1 MFQRVGQVLHI
12 RCGLHRADRY
22 AGNGLF
28 HKTAE
33 GFARADLHDGVH
45 AHVGH
50 LPDGVLHEHAALHLL
65 HQQLLD
71 GGAVILHIPQAVED
85 HGDLGIRKRHAL
97 EVFPQGIPG
106 RGHQGGVEG
115 AADLQGQAP
124 AGALLLG
131 NGGGLLHSGLLTAD
145 AQLAGTVVVGAYHA
159 PPVSGRVAGLLQGAA
174 VQVQNLSPA
183 EKEVPPLKKLWTSPF
198 VLFLR
203 EAIMLYFSRR
213 VPQAAACL
221 AYFVLLTVFP
231 VLICVSYILGMVN
244 IDIVSLMDQ
253 LQPLLPE
260 AALDVLESYL
270 RYISFHQTPGLFL
283 AGLAGCWFSAAAAF
297 RTITRVIIDMYEDVS
312 QSMVRGMVAS
322 ILFPLGLLVTVDLSV
337 IVVVTGQRTLAAVAQ
352 RFPFWDHV
360 LNLWS
365 WTRYVLLFSIF
376 FLFILAVLNMAAPF
390 GTPRLPVLLSSLVS
404 ALALVVSSAVFSWF
418 ISMSSRYSLV
428 YGSLVSLIIL
438 LIWLYL
444 CGQIL
449 FIGIVFTSVWY
460 KHWRRRRLTDPDD

>member
-1 MFQRVGQVLHI
+1 M
-12 RCGLHRADRY
+12 
-22 AGNGLF
+22 
-28 HKTAE
+28 
-33 GFARADLHDGVH
+33 
-45 AHVGH
+45 
-50 LPDGVLHEHAALHLL
+50 
-65 HQQLLD
+65 
-71 GGAVILHIPQAVED
+71 
-85 HGDLGIRKRHAL
+85 
-97 EVFPQGIPG
+97 
-106 RGHQGGVEG
+106 
-115 AADLQGQAP
+115 
-124 AGALLLG
+124 
-131 NGGGLLHSGLLTAD
+131 
-145 AQLAGTVVVGAYHA
+145 
-159 PPVSGRVAGLLQGAA
+159 PVSYGTA

-390 GTPRLPVLLSSLVS
+390 GTPRLPVLLSSPGLRPGPGG
-404 ALALVVSSAVFSWF
+404 LFCGLL
-418 ISMSSRYSLV
+418 LV
-428 YGSLVSLIIL
+428 YQYVLPVFPGLRLPGLPDHS

-444 CGQIL
+444 CR
-449 FIGIVFTSVWY
+449 TNSVHRDCVY
-460 KHWRRRRLTDPDD
+460 QRMV

>member
-1 MFQRVGQVLHI
+1 M
-12 RCGLHRADRY
+12 
-22 AGNGLF
+22 
-28 HKTAE
+28 
-33 GFARADLHDGVH
+33 
-45 AHVGH
+45 
-50 LPDGVLHEHAALHLL
+50 
-65 HQQLLD
+65 
-71 GGAVILHIPQAVED
+71 
-85 HGDLGIRKRHAL
+85 
-97 EVFPQGIPG
+97 
-106 RGHQGGVEG
+106 
-115 AADLQGQAP
+115 
-124 AGALLLG
+124 
-131 NGGGLLHSGLLTAD
+131 
-145 AQLAGTVVVGAYHA
+145 
-159 PPVSGRVAGLLQGAA
+159 
-174 VQVQNLSPA
+174 
-183 EKEVPPLKKLWTSPF
+183 KKLWTSPF

-352 RFPFWDHV
+352 GRTPADTVITGARLVNVCTAEVQDGIDVAIAEGRIAYVGQSAAHCIGESTRV
-360 LNLWS
+360 IDAAGQVIAPVS
-365 WTRYVLLFSIF
+365 WTV
-376 FLFILAVLNMAAPF
+376 
-390 GTPRLPVLLSSLVS
+390 T
-404 ALALVVSSAVFSWF
+404 
-418 ISMSSRYSLV
+418 SMWSHR
-428 YGSLVSLIIL
+428 
-438 LIWLYL
+438 
-444 CGQIL
+444 
-449 FIGIVFTSVWY
+449 
-460 KHWRRRRLTDPDD
+460 

>member
-1 MFQRVGQVLHI
+1 MVFSWILSGV
-12 RCGLHRADRY
+12 
-22 AGNGLF
+22 
-28 HKTAE
+28 TACR
-33 GFARADLHDGVH
+33 FCSSSASS
-45 AHVGH
+45 
-50 LPDGVLHEHAALHLL
+50 
-65 HQQLLD
+65 
-71 GGAVILHIPQAVED
+71 GAVSSGFSPWAWPAD
-85 HGDLGIRKRHAL
+85 S
-97 EVFPQGIPG
+97 
-106 RGHQGGVEG
+106 
-115 AADLQGQAP
+115 AAHWASRAESPSSSRCQKGTGPSP
-124 AGALLLG
+124 AGAWAAMAVWIPPSPPSHPRG
-131 NGGGLLHSGLLTAD
+131 WGRPAVTA
-145 AQLAGTVVVGAYHA
+145 AMPIPTMANRQAMLRRRKRRTCPLAFCFFIGITLPYA
-159 PPVSGRVAGLLQGAA
+159 SILCTA

-352 RFPFWDHV
+352 RFPFWDHM

>member
-1 MFQRVGQVLHI
+1 MKHNHGASGRGPNAGAANLAMLKRTVKKIFSYYPVLAPITLACILFSSVVSSIPALFTQNVIQVIEKWYVSRDWAAAQAELTPILTLLIVLYALSILAILVQKQLMAYMTQGFLNKLRQEMFGGMQDLPI
-12 RCGLHRADRY
+12 RYFD
-22 AGNGLF
+22 
-28 HKTAE
+28 T
-33 GFARADLHDGVH
+33 
-45 AHVGH
+45 
-50 LPDGVLHEHAALHLL
+50 
-65 HQQLLD
+65 HQ
-71 GGAVILHIPQAVED
+71 
-85 HGDLGIRKRHAL
+85 HGDIMSFYTNDIDTLRQLVSEA
-97 EVFPQGIPG
+97 IPAFI
-106 RGHQGGVEG
+106 QSG
-115 AADLQGQAP
+115 AIVL
-124 AGALLLG
+124 
-131 NGGGLLHSGLLTAD
+131 
-145 AQLAGTVVVGAYHA
+145 VV
-159 PPVSGRVAGLLQGAA
+159 L
-174 VQVQNLSPA
+174 
-183 EKEVPPLKKLWTSPF
+183 
-198 VLFLR
+198 
-203 EAIMLYFSRR
+203 AIMLYFSRR

>member
-1 MFQRVGQVLHI
+1 M
-12 RCGLHRADRY
+12 
-22 AGNGLF
+22 
-28 HKTAE
+28 
-33 GFARADLHDGVH
+33 
-45 AHVGH
+45 
-50 LPDGVLHEHAALHLL
+50 
-65 HQQLLD
+65 
-71 GGAVILHIPQAVED
+71 
-85 HGDLGIRKRHAL
+85 
-97 EVFPQGIPG
+97 
-106 RGHQGGVEG
+106 
-115 AADLQGQAP
+115 
-124 AGALLLG
+124 
-131 NGGGLLHSGLLTAD
+131 
-145 AQLAGTVVVGAYHA
+145 
-159 PPVSGRVAGLLQGAA
+159 
-174 VQVQNLSPA
+174 
-183 EKEVPPLKKLWTSPF
+183 KKLWTSPF

-376 FLFILAVLNMAAPF
+376 FLFILAVLNMA
-390 GTPRLPVLLSSLVS
+390 
-404 ALALVVSSAVFSWF
+404 LVVSSAVFSWF

>member
-1 MFQRVGQVLHI
+1 M
-12 RCGLHRADRY
+12 
-22 AGNGLF
+22 
-28 HKTAE
+28 
-33 GFARADLHDGVH
+33 
-45 AHVGH
+45 
-50 LPDGVLHEHAALHLL
+50 
-65 HQQLLD
+65 
-71 GGAVILHIPQAVED
+71 
-85 HGDLGIRKRHAL
+85 
-97 EVFPQGIPG
+97 
-106 RGHQGGVEG
+106 
-115 AADLQGQAP
+115 
-124 AGALLLG
+124 
-131 NGGGLLHSGLLTAD
+131 
-145 AQLAGTVVVGAYHA
+145 
-159 PPVSGRVAGLLQGAA
+159 
-174 VQVQNLSPA
+174 
-183 EKEVPPLKKLWTSPF
+183 KKLWTSPF

-376 FLFILAVLNMAAPF
+376 FLFILAVLNMAAAAARAAEQSGLRPGPGGLF
-390 GTPRLPVLLSSLVS
+390 CGLLLVYQYVLPVFPGLRLPGLPDHS
-404 ALALVVSSAVFSWF
+404 ADLALPVRTNSVH
-418 ISMSSRYSLV
+418 RDCV
-428 YGSLVSLIIL
+428 YQRMV
-438 LIWLYL
+438 
-444 CGQIL
+444 
-449 FIGIVFTSVWY
+449 
-460 KHWRRRRLTDPDD
+460 